1 MTTIERAAQAKEAHK
16 RLILEKPNVVGVGV
30 GFKQAGQLLTNELS
44 VVALVRRKVP
54 RAGLNPLDLVPE
66 QVDGVATDVVEV
78 GELRPMQSRSSRLRP
93 APGGVSISHFQVT
106 AGTLGCV
113 VRDRRSG
120 KRLILSNNHVL
131 ANSNLAS
138 PGDAILQPG
147 SIDGGREP
155 GDVIAHLE
163 RFVPIR
169 FTFEPGRCGVARLV
183 VRLGNAIARIVGSH
197 HRLQTYWYDPHASN
211 GIDAA
216 VARPLE
222 DALVSDEILEVGR
235 LSGTVGARLG
245 MSVRKSG
252 RSTGFTT
259 GLVTVVETTVSVGY
273 GPGRSA
279 TFERQIVTSA
289 MSSPGDSGA
298 LLVDGHSPRAV
309 GLLFAGSEQAT
320 LYSPIEAVLE
330 ALDVGL

>member
-1 MTTIERAAQAKEAHK
+1 MTTIEQAAQAKEAHK
-16 RLILEKPNVVGVGV
+16 GLILQKPNVVGVGV
-30 GFKQAGQLLTNELS
+30 GYKQAGQRVTSELS

-54 RAGLNPLDLVPE
+54 RAGLAPPDLVPE
-66 QVDGVATDVVEV
+66 RVGGVATDVIEV
-78 GELRPMQSRSSRLRP
+78 GDLRPMQGRTARVRP
-93 APGGVSISHFQVT
+93 ASGGVSIGHFQVT

-113 VRDRRSG
+113 VHDRSSG

-131 ANSNLAS
+131 ANSNDAH

-155 GDVIAHLE
+155 GDVLAHLE

-169 FTFEPGRCGVARLV
+169 FTSEPGRCAVARAV
-183 VRLGNAIARIVGSH
+183 VSAGNAIARLLGSR
-197 HRLQTYWYDPHASN
+197 HRLETYWYDPQASN
-211 GIDAA
+211 EVDAA
-216 VARPLE
+216 IARPL
-222 DALVSDEILEVGR
+222 DDSLVSDEILEVGR
-235 LSGTVGARLG
+235 VSGPGAARLG
-245 MSVRKSG
+245 MTVRKSG

-279 TFERQIVTSA
+279 TFERQIVTSP

-298 LLVDGHSPRAV
+298 LLVDGASPLAV

-320 LYSPIEAVLE
+320 LYCPIQAVLE
-330 ALDVGL
+330 ALDVSL